1 MIKVGIVGATG
12 YVGQELIR
20 ILTNHNKVKIEFITS
35 SSYEGEEYNNI
46 YLNYNNIFNH
56 ICEEENI
63 NELIKKVDLLFMA
76 LPHGMAHEKIH
87 EKILNKVKVIDL
99 GADFRF
105 DNIGTYEEYYKVHH
119 ENKKLNEE
127 AVYGLCEVYKD
138 KIKKSSLVG
147 NPGCYTTCS
156 ILSLAPLVKNKL
168 IDFNHIIIDA
178 KSGISGMGRGLNL
191 EAHYTQSN
199 ESIEAYKIFNHR
211 HTPEIE
217 EKLSEIGENK
227 VNVTFTPHL
236 IPMNRGILTTSYCKL
251 TKDVDYDHIKKLYL
265 DYYKDSPFIRIL
277 NENISPSTKW
287 VKGSNY
293 VDMNF
298 FVKDGRLIV
307 ISALDNLVKG
317 AAGQAVQNMNLIFNL
332 DETTGLKMVPIFTA

>member
-1 MIKVGIVGATG
+1 MIKVGIIGATG

-20 ILTNHNKVKIEFITS
+20 ILNNHREAKIEFITS
-35 SSYEGEEYNNI
+35 SSYEGEEYNSI
-46 YLNYNNIFNH
+46 YLNYNNIFSH
-56 ICEEENI
+56 VCEEENI
-63 NELIKKVDLLFMA
+63 NELIKRVDLLFMA
-76 LPHGMAHEKIH
+76 LPHGMTHRKID
-87 EKILNKVKVIDL
+87 EEILKKVKVIDL

-105 DNIGTYEEYYKVHH
+105 HNIDTYEEHYKVNH
-119 ENKKLNEE
+119 ENKKLNKK

-138 KIKKSSLVG
+138 EIKKSSLIG

-168 IDFNHIIIDA
+168 IDLNNIIIDA
-178 KSGISGMGRGLNL
+178 KSGISGMGRNLNL
-191 EAHYTQSN
+191 KAHYTQSN
-199 ESIEAYKIFNHR
+199 ESIEAYSMFNHR

-217 EKLSEIGENK
+217 EKLSEIGESK
-227 VNVTFTPHL
+227 VNVIFTPHL

-251 TKDVDYDHIKKLYL
+251 TEHVDYDHIKKLYL
-265 DYYKDSPFIRIL
+265 DYYEDSPFIRIL
-277 NENISPSTKW
+277 TENISPSTKW

-298 FVKDGRLIV
+298 FVKDDRLIV

-317 AAGQAVQNMNLIFNL
+317 AAGQAVQNMNLIFNM